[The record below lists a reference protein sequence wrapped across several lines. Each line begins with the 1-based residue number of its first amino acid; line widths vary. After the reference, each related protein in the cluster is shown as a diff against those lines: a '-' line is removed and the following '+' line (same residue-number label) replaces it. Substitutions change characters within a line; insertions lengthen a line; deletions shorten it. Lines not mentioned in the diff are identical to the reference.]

1 MGAAKFQA
9 QLKTMGVETE
19 LDECRRIIDI
29 YRKTNPHIVGLWR
42 EAQFAL
48 HLMADNINGTL
59 GKPGVLEII
68 GKHKAVKLP
77 SKLMMRYDELSAG
90 DGDEFTYKTRKGQ
103 IKIYG
108 GKVIENVCQ
117 AIARCIIGEQMTQQ
131 ASPPYQIKSISSHQL
146 HDEISGYLKKETQQ
160 HFLHAPEF
168 KFYYI
173 PDKLLLIP
181 SAVWDD
187 NLMKKLS

>member
-68 GKHKAVKLP
+68 GKHKAIKLP

-117 AIARCIIGEQMTQQ
+117 AIARCIIGEQMTRIAKEYRVVLTVHDAIACIAPVTEQYR
-131 ASPPYQIKSISSHQL
+131 ARDYVEECMRWVPYWAQGLPINC
-146 HDEISGYLKKETQQ
+146 ESGIGESYG
-160 HFLHAPEF
+160 
-168 KFYYI
+168 
-173 PDKLLLIP
+173 DC
-181 SAVWDD
+181 
-187 NLMKKLS
+187 